1 MEFRTQILPKELKHK
16 INYQKPCVSIG
27 SCFATNMGEKLL
39 ASKFNIL
46 INPFGIIYNPVSIA
60 NTIIRSTQC
69 QYYNEQELIYF
80 NHKFISLDHHGEY
93 SSADKSDCLE
103 KINSAILKTNTALK
117 NASHLFITL
126 GTAWIYKHL
135 QQNKV
140 AANCHKIPQKEFEK
154 TMLSSEEIIGELQKA
169 IYECR
174 KINNSINIVFT
185 LSPVRHLNDGFV
197 ENQLS
202 KSILH
207 FAIQQIIREADD
219 CHYFPAYEIMMDDLR
234 DYRFY
239 KEDMLHPNET
249 AIQYIW
255 EKFCQASIE
264 KKSLALLP
272 KIEEIRK
279 ALQHL
284 PFSQHSE
291 EYKKFALTS
300 LQKIELVKKDFPEI
314 CFERETTFFEEK
326 IKG

>member
-1 MEFRTQILPKELKHK
+1 MEFRTQILPEELKHK
-16 INYQKPCVSIG
+16 INYQKPCISIG
-27 SCFATNMGEKLL
+27 SCFAVNIGEKLL

-60 NTIIRSTQC
+60 NAVIRLAQC
-69 QYYNEQELIYF
+69 QYYNEQELICF
-80 NHKFISLDHHGEY
+80 NRKFLSIDHHGEF
-93 SSADKSDCLE
+93 SSTDKNECLD
-103 KINSAILKTNTALK
+103 KINAAILKTHTALK
-117 NASHLFITL
+117 NTSHLFITF
-126 GTAWIYKHL
+126 GTAWVYKYIPR
-135 QQNKV
+135 NKI

-154 TMLSSEEIIGELQKA
+154 TILSSEEMISELQKA

-174 KINNSINIVFT
+174 KLNNSVHVVFT

-202 KSILH
+202 KSVLH
-207 FAIQQIIREADD
+207 FAIQQIISKTEN
-219 CHYFPAYEIMMDDLR
+219 CSYFPAYEIMMDDLR

-255 EKFCQASIE
+255 EKFCHTSIE
-264 KKSLALLP
+264 KKSLAVLP

-279 ALQHL
+279 AVQHR
-284 PFSQHSE
+284 PFSKHSE
-291 EYKKFALTS
+291 EYKKFALAC

-314 CFERETTFFEEK
+314 CFERETAFFEEK
-326 IKG
+326 ING

>member
-16 INYQKPCVSIG
+16 INYKKPCISIG

-39 ASKFNIL
+39 ASKFNII

-60 NTIIRSTQC
+60 NAIVRSAQC

-80 NHKFISLDHHGEY
+80 NQKFISLDHHGDY
-93 SSADKSDCLE
+93 SSADKNICLE
-103 KINSAILKTNTALK
+103 KINSALLKTNATLK

-126 GTAWIYKHL
+126 GTAWVYNYLPK
-135 QQNKV
+135 NKIV
-140 AANCHKIPQKEFEK
+140 ANCHKIPQKELKK
-154 TMLSSEEIIGELQKA
+154 TILFLEEIKSELRKA

-185 LSPVRHLNDGFV
+185 LSPVRHLNDGFT

-207 FAIQQIIREADD
+207 FAIQQLINEVEN
-219 CHYFPAYEIMMDDLR
+219 CNYFPAYEIMMDDLR

-239 KEDMLHPNET
+239 KEDMVHPNDI

-255 EKFCQASIE
+255 EKFCNTAME
-264 KKSLALLP
+264 KNTLIAIN
-272 KIEEIRK
+272 KIEEINK
-279 ALQHL
+279 AVLHK
-284 PFSQHSE
+284 PFYEKSE
-291 EYKKFALTS
+291 DYKNFTLATLKKTEL
-300 LQKIELVKKDFPEI
+300 LQKEYPEI
-314 CFERETTFFEEK
+314 NFDREISFLSQK
-326 IKG
+326 I